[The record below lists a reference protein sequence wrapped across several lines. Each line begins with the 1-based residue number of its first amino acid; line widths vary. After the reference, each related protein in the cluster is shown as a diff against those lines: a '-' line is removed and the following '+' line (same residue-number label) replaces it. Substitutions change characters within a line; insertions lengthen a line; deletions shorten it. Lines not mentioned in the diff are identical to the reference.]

1 MSSLRK
7 ASDNLDLYTTLAS
20 ISGILIFLN
29 ITHKYPFS
37 FDLMH
42 RICSHPFHNAH
53 LEELGLSAKNGI
65 GIKFSFVHLKYISI
79 ASVFT
84 HRKKKINKEIYFPMK
99 WYLVIVKEMPFQV
112 TRTLVKAF
120 PDLLHFGGLFFIVWS
135 G

>member
-1 MSSLRK
+1 LKAYLDVFRLFLPDPKGQHLVLDFMSSLRK

-53 LEELGLSAKNGI
+53 LEELGLSAENGI

-84 HRKKKINKEIYFPMK
+84 H
-99 WYLVIVKEMPFQV
+99 
-112 TRTLVKAF
+112 
-120 PDLLHFGGLFFIVWS
+120 
-135 G
+135 